1 MFVITF
7 FKRLSS
13 LISFSSTEWVESI
26 YCALP
31 EVMIKIPSDASFQ
44 VLMPWLILKIHFENH
59 NPGYFAQLLHIS
71 QHVDYQNSSILF
83 VAFQSRRIFYFWF
96 FFLRCH
102 LILKQCLL
110 TLTLIIGA
118 WAATTFGPC
127 LILKWL

>member
-44 VLMPWLILKIHFENH
+44 VLMP
-59 NPGYFAQLLHIS
+59 
-71 QHVDYQNSSILF
+71 
-83 VAFQSRRIFYFWF
+83 
-96 FFLRCH
+96 
-102 LILKQCLL
+102 
-110 TLTLIIGA
+110 
-118 WAATTFGPC
+118 
-127 LILKWL
+127 